1 MRGPRLH
8 DRRLQCNPLPLGF
21 PLSTAI
27 LRVKNQIVEVH
38 KWDHGIETLPH
49 GEKAMWEHQPSSLW
63 DKKANSAELLNCKNN
78 GERAASPFE
87 WLPCHSDKYEASRSS

>member
-1 MRGPRLH
+1 MQPPTTR
-8 DRRLQCNPLPLGF
+8 F
-21 PLSTAI
+21 PLIYRYTPSQ
-27 LRVKNQIVEVH
+27 NQIVEVH

-49 GEKAMWEHQPSSLW
+49 GEKAMLEHQPSSLW
-63 DKKANSAELLNCKNN
+63 DKKAKSAELLNCKSN